1 MTNKQRQ
8 HLLAFLGYYKM
19 TVDGEWGS
27 GSREACRRFQMD
39 RGLAVDGYGGSE
51 TDRALKHAV
60 YNDLER
66 PEPVEDVT
74 DINVGDKTGT
84 FWDHIRH
91 WSREEFRCRCGGK
104 YCNGF
109 PAEPDQ
115 TLVELVDDIRHKAG
129 RPGIPSSGLRC
140 TVWNSLQ
147 GGVENSR
154 HMTGKALDFSI
165 AGMSGAQLL
174 SLVQADHRTR
184 YAYIID
190 GGWVHV
196 DVE

>member
-8 HLLAFLGYYKM
+8 HLLSYLGYYKM
-19 TVDGEWGS
+19 NVDGEWAS
-27 GSREACRRFQMD
+27 GSREACKAFQRD
-39 RGLAVDGYGGSE
+39 RELTVDGYGGPE
-51 TDRALKHAV
+51 TDKALKYAV
-60 YNDLER
+60 YNNLEK
-66 PEPVEDVT
+66 PESVDEDIDVPT
-74 DINVGDKTGT
+74 KTGT
-84 FWDHIRH
+84 FWDHIRY

-140 TVWNSLQ
+140 ATWNSIQ
-147 GGVENSR
+147 GGVANSD
-154 HMTGKALDFSI
+154 HMKGKALDFSI
-165 AGMSGAQLL
+165 EGMSGAQLL
-174 SLVQADHRTR
+174 SLAQADPRTR

>member
-1 MTNKQRQ
+1 MTDKQRQ
-8 HLLAFLGYYKM
+8 HLLAYLGYYKLN
-19 TVDGEWGS
+19 VDGDWAS
-27 GSREACRRFQMD
+27 GSREACKAFQRD
-39 RGLAVDGYGGSE
+39 RELTVDGYGGPE
-51 TDRALKHAV
+51 TDKALKYAV
-60 YNDLER
+60 YNDLEK
-66 PEPVEDVT
+66 PEPVDEDIDVPT
-74 DINVGDKTGT
+74 KTGT
-84 FWDHIRH
+84 FWDHIRY

-140 TVWNSLQ
+140 ATWNSIQ
-147 GGVENSR
+147 GGVVNSD
-154 HMTGKALDFSI
+154 HMKGKALDFSI
-165 AGMSGAQLL
+165 EGMSGAQLL
-174 SLVQADHRTR
+174 SLAQADPRTR